1 MDNKNLKKDLVRNMK
16 MNVKTAM
23 RYFLHLADR

>member
-1 MDNKNLKKDLVRNMK
+1 MDNKSLKKDLVRNMK

-23 RYFLHLADR
+23 RYFLYLADR